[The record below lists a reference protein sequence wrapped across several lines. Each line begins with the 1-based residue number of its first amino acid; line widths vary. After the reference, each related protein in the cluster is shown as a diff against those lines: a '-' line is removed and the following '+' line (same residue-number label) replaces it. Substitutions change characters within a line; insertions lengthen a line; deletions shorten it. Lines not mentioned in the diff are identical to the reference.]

1 MSSAAPHSVEAEQG
15 VLGSMLISP
24 VETIAECVEK
34 ITDEYFFVP
43 AHKTIY
49 AVVVELWNADQA
61 IDLITLTQVL
71 RDWNLLDAIGGAGF
85 VTSLFTFVP
94 TAANVEYYIDILREK
109 YELRCWILIGTE
121 IVRRGNEGF
130 EAAEILAF
138 AESEF
143 PALRSSRERRIQF
156 FSPSELLDFHPSSEL
171 VLVGDCH
178 IMRGEVFVI
187 GGEPGIGKSRAATQL
202 GVCGGTLQPWFGL
215 EVRRQFKTMIIQT
228 ENGRY
233 RLKQEFSALNCEE
246 IENWIR
252 VSEPPPF
259 GLALSNPQFQADIR
273 GALRS
278 FKPDCV
284 ILDPWNAAAKD
295 DKQRDYAETFDAIRA
310 LLSTGEEKPAFGVVA
325 HTKKPQL
332 NEKRT
337 GGTCLQ
343 HLLAGSYILSSV
355 PRCIFVMVPGADDET
370 DDSIVWFNPKN
381 NNGQKAGRS
390 AWRRADRGFIA
401 AADFD
406 WREFD
411 KPPDERKIVTLDHIR
426 EAFDGSESLEL
437 KEAAHKL
444 ATITG
449 IVERSAYNAL
459 GLNGRFSEYLKRDN
473 GRLSFIENL

>member
-49 AVVVELWNADQA
+49 TVLVEPWNADKA

-109 YELRCWILIGTE
+109 YELRRWILVGTE
-121 IVRRGNEGF
+121 IVRRGNEGL
-130 EAAEILAF
+130 EPAEILAF

-156 FSPSELLDFHPSSEL
+156 FSPSELLDFHPSGEL
-171 VLVGDCH
+171 VLAGDCH

-202 GVCGGTLQPWFGL
+202 GVCGGTLRPWFGL
-215 EVRRQFKTMIIQT
+215 EVRQQFRTMIIQT
-228 ENGRY
+228 EKGRY
-233 RLKQEFSALNCEE
+233 RLKQELSALNGQE

-273 GALRS
+273 SALRS

-284 ILDPWNAAAKD
+284 VLDPWNAAAKD

-310 LLSTGEEKPAFGVVA
+310 LLSTGEGETGVWRCSPYEKTAIER
-325 HTKKPQL
+325 K
-332 NEKRT
+332 
-337 GGTCLQ
+337 
-343 HLLAGSYILSSV
+343 
-355 PRCIFVMVPGADDET
+355 
-370 DDSIVWFNPKN
+370 
-381 NNGQKAGRS
+381 
-390 AWRRADRGFIA
+390 ADRRNLSA
-401 AADFD
+401 ASLGGELHPFQRTAVHF
-406 WREFD
+406 R
-411 KPPDERKIVTLDHIR
+411 
-426 EAFDGSESLEL
+426 DG
-437 KEAAHKL
+437 A
-444 ATITG
+444 
-449 IVERSAYNAL
+449 R
-459 GLNGRFSEYLKRDN
+459 GR
-473 GRLSFIENL
+473 